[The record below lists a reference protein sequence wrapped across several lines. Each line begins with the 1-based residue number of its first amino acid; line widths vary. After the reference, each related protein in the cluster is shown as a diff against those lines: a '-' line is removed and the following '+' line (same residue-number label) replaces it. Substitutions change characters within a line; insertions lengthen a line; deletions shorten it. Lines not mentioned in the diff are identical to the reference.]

1 MAGDPKNP
9 TVGDLHIDATALA
22 SVLTDLPPGA
32 MVGHLSEQ
40 ANLKDVLEEIAAN
53 QDVWGDKAGVTAGD
67 FAALQ
72 DAGTQLAQVRTFL
85 PAARKLVELLE
96 ETESSIVDR
105 RERKI
110 KAIARSVDGRAKED
124 GGDDLLAKYEKTREY
139 RSAIAVKAAKTRK
152 KNAEAADAEN
162 ADGESADTTD
172 PKNTPPQGGGT
183 PPVGGSTPPA

>member
-1 MAGDPKNP
+1 MNP
-9 TVGDLHIDATALA
+9 TVGDLHINASALA
-22 SVLTDLPPGA
+22 SVLIDLPPGA

-40 ANLKDVLEEIAAN
+40 AKLNDVLEEIAAN

-67 FAALQ
+67 FTALQ

-110 KAIARSVDGRAKED
+110 RAIAGSVDGRVKEG
-124 GGDDLLAKYEKTREY
+124 GGDDLLAKYQKTREY
-139 RSAIAVKAAKTRK
+139 RSAIGVKAAKTRK
-152 KNAEAADAEN
+152 KNAEADAAEN
-162 ADGESADTTD
+162 ADAADTTD